1 MQLIQGI
8 EYLHKEGIMH
18 RDIKG
23 GNLLLTKDGVLKIA
37 DFGLA
42 REFKRVN
49 NLQFTVKVVTRWYRA
64 PELLLNVANYK
75 ESIDIWSIGCFIAE
89 MFIGKPLFPGR
100 SDLEQLPTI
109 YEKLGV
115 PNNESYPNVDYCK
128 GFNESV
134 SEYNK
139 LKI

>member
-1 MQLIQGI
+1 MQLIKGI

-109 YEKLGV
+109 YDKLGIPEESNCPGV
-115 PNNESYPNVDYCK
+115 TNCKGYNESIME
-128 GFNESV
+128 F
-134 SEYNK
+134 NK
-139 LKI
+139 LKN